1 MASPFTAF
9 PTFGGP
15 EQGGGITSIKMNPA
29 QVRFPTARRP
39 APQRR
44 PLEPTNK
51 EKFAPLAPFVVGGI
65 IDMFKGTPETLSDD
79 LYLESINADPTDPSK
94 VEQASLDAYK
104 LYGPRAETNT
114 FGMDEVANIVAAGL
128 SGRGA
133 PAYAT
138 TYLNK
143 RNAEAKVDAA
153 KEVSRS
159 AFIKQQL
166 LDKKIPFE
174 NYIDTASLEA
184 GLGRVERTGYQH
196 PDFGLII
203 NDPENPNAIQ
213 KGPYKGYVLQE
224 NIDGNFVKS
233 GTYNED
239 RIQGYKNPDIKS
251 MMDGAREFN
260 AKDAVTFD
268 TILTLNSL
276 VDTLQNSEGESLA
289 LAGGVL
295 SVIADDVDTNLSAI
309 ANSMGLGRNPQ
320 ALFSTTEDG
329 GNFKGT
335 GNRIA
340 ELKILTD
347 QRRQLVASEQDT
359 TELDVLILEK
369 FEAYNASML
378 ETGDKRFGFT
388 MFDKG
393 MLEKN
398 AFERVSA
405 MSDYISLG
413 YLVAGARFG
422 QTGRTLSDKDLAFI
436 ADDVDTNLSA
446 IANSMGLG
454 RNPQALFSTT
464 EDGGNFKGTGN
475 RIAELKILTDQRRQM
490 VDSGQDTTEQDV
502 LILEK
507 FEAYN
512 AAMLETGDKRFGF
525 TMFDKGMLE
534 KNAFERVSAM
544 SDYISLGY
552 LVAGARFGQTG
563 RTLSDKDLAFALQS
577 IGFGATQNKN
587 VAKALLLKVGNS
599 MIDSVDTKSR
609 YIHNP
614 QNYMGLKRN
623 ENYIN
628 AFSNYWQPPTDEEGV
643 VDWDS
648 DPKDWKYIGIEQRAI
663 NRLGENE
670 DGSQIN
676 PIKKFRSFK
685 SDLFNVNEERA
696 KPQVYPN
703 INQMQNNL
711 LNKINAGKG

>member
-15 EQGGGITSIKMNPA
+15 EQGGGITNIKMNPA

-44 PLEPTNK
+44 PLEPTTK
-51 EKFAPLAPFVVGGI
+51 EKFAPLAPFLVGGI
-65 IDMFKGTPETLSDD
+65 MDMFKGQPETLSDD

-104 LYGPRAETNT
+104 LYGPRAEPNN
-114 FGMDEVANIVAAGL
+114 FGMDEIVNILAAG
-128 SGRGA
+128 SMDRGA

-174 NYIDTASLEA
+174 NYIDTRSLEE
-184 GLGRVERTGYQH
+184 GTGRVERTGYQH
-196 PDFGLII
+196 PDFGLLI

-213 KGPYKGYVLQE
+213 TGAYKGYVLQE
-224 NIDGNFVKS
+224 HIDGNFVKS

-260 AKDAVTFD
+260 AKDAITFD
-268 TILTLNSL
+268 TILTLNDL
-276 VDTLQNSEGESLA
+276 VDTLENSEGEPLA
-289 LAGGVL
+289 LTGGVL
-295 SVIADDVDTNLSAI
+295 SV
-309 ANSMGLGRNPQ
+309 
-320 ALFSTTEDG
+320 
-329 GNFKGT
+329 
-335 GNRIA
+335 
-340 ELKILTD
+340 
-347 QRRQLVASEQDT
+347 
-359 TELDVLILEK
+359 
-369 FEAYNASML
+369 
-378 ETGDKRFGFT
+378 
-388 MFDKG
+388 
-393 MLEKN
+393 
-398 AFERVSA
+398 
-405 MSDYISLG
+405 
-413 YLVAGARFG
+413 
-422 QTGRTLSDKDLAFI
+422 I

-512 AAMLETGDKRFGF
+512 AAMLETGDQRFGF

-628 AFSNYWQPPTDEEGV
+628 AFSNYWQPPTNEEGV

-711 LNKINAGKG
+711 INKIRSNKG

>member
-15 EQGGGITSIKMNPA
+15 EQGGGITNIKMNPA

-44 PLEPTNK
+44 PLEPTTK
-51 EKFAPLAPFVVGGI
+51 EKFAPLAPFLVGGI
-65 IDMFKGTPETLSDD
+65 MDMFKGQPETLSDD

-104 LYGPRAETNT
+104 LYGPRAEPNN
-114 FGMDEVANIVAAGL
+114 FGMDEIVNILAAG
-128 SGRGA
+128 SMDRGA

-174 NYIDTASLEA
+174 NYIDTRSLEE
-184 GLGRVERTGYQH
+184 GTGRVERTGYQH

-213 KGPYKGYVLQE
+213 KGAYKGYVLQE

-260 AKDAVTFD
+260 AKDAITFD

-422 QTGRTLSDKDLAFI
+422 QTGRTLSDKDLAF
-436 ADDVDTNLSA
+436 
-446 IANSMGLG
+446 
-454 RNPQALFSTT
+454 
-464 EDGGNFKGTGN
+464 
-475 RIAELKILTDQRRQM
+475 
-490 VDSGQDTTEQDV
+490 
-502 LILEK
+502 
-507 FEAYN
+507 
-512 AAMLETGDKRFGF
+512 
-525 TMFDKGMLE
+525 
-534 KNAFERVSAM
+534 
-544 SDYISLGY
+544 
-552 LVAGARFGQTG
+552 
-563 RTLSDKDLAFALQS
+563 ALQS

-628 AFSNYWQPPTDEEGV
+628 AFSNYWQPPTNEEGV

-711 LNKINAGKG
+711 INKIRSNKG

>member
-15 EQGGGITSIKMNPA
+15 EQGGGIASIKMNPA
-29 QVRFPTARRP
+29 QVRFPTASRP

-44 PLEPTNK
+44 SLEPTNK

-65 IDMFKGTPETLSDD
+65 MDMFKGKPETLSDD
-79 LYLESINADPTDPSK
+79 LYLQSINADPTDPSK

-104 LYGPRAETNT
+104 LYGPREEANT
-114 FGMDEVANIVAAGL
+114 FGMDEIANIVAAGL

-143 RNAEAKVDAA
+143 RDAEAKVGAA

-159 AFIKQQL
+159 AFIKEQL
-166 LDKKIPFE
+166 TDKKIPFE

-203 NDPENPNAIQ
+203 NDPENSNAIQ
-213 KGPYKGYVLQE
+213 KGAYKGYVLQE

-260 AKDAVTFD
+260 AKDAITFD

-320 ALFSTTEDG
+320 S
-329 GNFKGT
+329 
-335 GNRIA
+335 
-340 ELKILTD
+340 
-347 QRRQLVASEQDT
+347 
-359 TELDVLILEK
+359 
-369 FEAYNASML
+369 
-378 ETGDKRFGFT
+378 
-388 MFDKG
+388 
-393 MLEKN
+393 
-398 AFERVSA
+398 
-405 MSDYISLG
+405 
-413 YLVAGARFG
+413 
-422 QTGRTLSDKDLAFI
+422 
-436 ADDVDTNLSA
+436 
-446 IANSMGLG
+446 
-454 RNPQALFSTT
+454 LFSTT

-490 VDSGQDTTEQDV
+490 VDSEQDTTEQDL

-512 AAMLETGDKRFGF
+512 ASMLETGDKRFGF

-628 AFSNYWQPPTDEEGV
+628 AFSNYWQPPTNEEGV

-648 DPKDWKYIGIEQRAI
+648 DPKDWKYIDIEQRAI

-670 DGSQIN
+670 DGIQIN

-711 LNKINAGKG
+711 INRIRNQ

>member
-65 IDMFKGTPETLSDD
+65 MDMFKGKPETLSDD

-422 QTGRTLSDKDLAFI
+422 QTGRTLSDKDLAF
-436 ADDVDTNLSA
+436 
-446 IANSMGLG
+446 
-454 RNPQALFSTT
+454 
-464 EDGGNFKGTGN
+464 
-475 RIAELKILTDQRRQM
+475 
-490 VDSGQDTTEQDV
+490 
-502 LILEK
+502 
-507 FEAYN
+507 
-512 AAMLETGDKRFGF
+512 
-525 TMFDKGMLE
+525 
-534 KNAFERVSAM
+534 
-544 SDYISLGY
+544 
-552 LVAGARFGQTG
+552 
-563 RTLSDKDLAFALQS
+563 ALQS

-628 AFSNYWQPPTDEEGV
+628 AFSNYWQPPTNEEGV

-711 LNKINAGKG
+711 INKIRSNKG

>member
-422 QTGRTLSDKDLAFI
+422 QTGRTLSDKDLAF
-436 ADDVDTNLSA
+436 
-446 IANSMGLG
+446 
-454 RNPQALFSTT
+454 
-464 EDGGNFKGTGN
+464 
-475 RIAELKILTDQRRQM
+475 
-490 VDSGQDTTEQDV
+490 
-502 LILEK
+502 
-507 FEAYN
+507 
-512 AAMLETGDKRFGF
+512 
-525 TMFDKGMLE
+525 
-534 KNAFERVSAM
+534 
-544 SDYISLGY
+544 
-552 LVAGARFGQTG
+552 
-563 RTLSDKDLAFALQS
+563 ALQS

-711 LNKINAGKG
+711 INKIRSNKG

>member
-15 EQGGGITSIKMNPA
+15 EQGGGITNIKMNPA

-184 GLGRVERTGYQH
+184 GLGRIERTGYQH

-260 AKDAVTFD
+260 AKDAITFD

-422 QTGRTLSDKDLAFI
+422 QTGRTLSDKDLAF
-436 ADDVDTNLSA
+436 
-446 IANSMGLG
+446 
-454 RNPQALFSTT
+454 
-464 EDGGNFKGTGN
+464 
-475 RIAELKILTDQRRQM
+475 
-490 VDSGQDTTEQDV
+490 
-502 LILEK
+502 
-507 FEAYN
+507 
-512 AAMLETGDKRFGF
+512 
-525 TMFDKGMLE
+525 
-534 KNAFERVSAM
+534 
-544 SDYISLGY
+544 
-552 LVAGARFGQTG
+552 
-563 RTLSDKDLAFALQS
+563 ALQS

-628 AFSNYWQPPTDEEGV
+628 AFSNYWQPPTNEEGV

-711 LNKINAGKG
+711 INKIRSNKG

>member
-347 QRRQLVASEQDT
+347 QRRQ
-359 TELDVLILEK
+359 
-369 FEAYNASML
+369 
-378 ETGDKRFGFT
+378 
-388 MFDKG
+388 
-393 MLEKN
+393 
-398 AFERVSA
+398 
-405 MSDYISLG
+405 
-413 YLVAGARFG
+413 
-422 QTGRTLSDKDLAFI
+422 
-436 ADDVDTNLSA
+436 
-446 IANSMGLG
+446 
-454 RNPQALFSTT
+454 
-464 EDGGNFKGTGN
+464 
-475 RIAELKILTDQRRQM
+475 M

-628 AFSNYWQPPTDEEGV
+628 AFSNYWQPPTNEEGV

-648 DPKDWKYIGIEQRAI
+648 DPKDWKYISIEQRAI

-711 LNKINAGKG
+711 INKIRSNKG

>member
-1 MASPFTAF
+1 MALPFQ
-9 PTFGGP
+9 GP
-15 EQGGGITSIKMNPA
+15 ASLNPQQGGGGGIASIKLNPA
-29 QVRFPTARRP
+29 QVRFPTSRRP

-65 IDMFKGTPETLSDD
+65 MDMFKGKPETLSDD

-422 QTGRTLSDKDLAFI
+422 QTGRTLSDKDLAF
-436 ADDVDTNLSA
+436 
-446 IANSMGLG
+446 
-454 RNPQALFSTT
+454 
-464 EDGGNFKGTGN
+464 
-475 RIAELKILTDQRRQM
+475 
-490 VDSGQDTTEQDV
+490 
-502 LILEK
+502 
-507 FEAYN
+507 
-512 AAMLETGDKRFGF
+512 
-525 TMFDKGMLE
+525 
-534 KNAFERVSAM
+534 
-544 SDYISLGY
+544 
-552 LVAGARFGQTG
+552 
-563 RTLSDKDLAFALQS
+563 ALQS